1 MQMDWE
7 HWNLYYKLA
16 QHSFKSQ
23 YFSLRVGL
31 KSFQRIEEANVYC
44 SNLKDAETACQTNK

>member
-1 MQMDWE
+1 MDWE
-7 HWNLYYKLA
+7 HWNLYDKLA